1 MSTLTTLFNIVL
13 EALAKAVREEKE
25 MKGRQIGKEKVK
37 LSLSADDMILYIEN
51 LNNATSKIL
60 EFINEMIKLLS
71 ICLLW
76 KKYIRVFCPFLIDDE
91 DYEL

>member
-37 LSLSADDMILYIEN
+37 LSLFADDMILYIEN

-60 EFINEMIKLLS
+60 DFINKMIKLLS

-76 KKYIRVFCPFLIDDE
+76 KKYIHVFCPFLIDDE